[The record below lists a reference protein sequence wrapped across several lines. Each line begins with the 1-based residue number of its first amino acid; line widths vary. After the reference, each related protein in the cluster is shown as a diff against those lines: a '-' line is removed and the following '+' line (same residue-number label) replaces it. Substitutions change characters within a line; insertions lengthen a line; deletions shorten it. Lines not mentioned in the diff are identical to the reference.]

1 MYNIRFKKNS
11 WKINVGA
18 TTMVYI
24 DNEVKPHNEIIKNVK
39 KKKGGDSE
47 KFWWRCCS
55 CQRLD
60 DSIIMNKHGGTV
72 NKRLPLA
79 ESTMIN

>member
-24 DNEVKPHNEIIKNVK
+24 DSEVKPHNEIIKNVI
-39 KKKGGDSE
+39 KKKGETQKS
-47 KFWWRCCS
+47 S
-55 CQRLD
+55 
-60 DSIIMNKHGGTV
+60 GGGV
-72 NKRLPLA
+72 VVAKG
-79 ESTMIN
+79 